1 MGNTFKL
8 RPKHFPKGSE
18 KFSCAP

>member
-18 KFSCAP
+18 KFSCDP

>member
-1 MGNTFKL
+1 MGDTFKL